1 MTADT
6 YRRSAPDL
14 DLDDVDELAAY
25 DTDTQGANAADRAL
39 DAVSDLASATWA
51 MYRQHLRPVALLA
64 VCAAIGA
71 IVRDGNLRFI
81 VVLPAV
87 AAAVAVVYA
96 RSKHRGHRAAQERG
110 HLDTGQLSGRHA
122 DRINADAL
130 RVATITAIC
139 GAWVLAANVTNP
151 ATLAG
156 WIVWVVFGLIP
167 WAVFTTPIRT
177 RAEHRRLR
185 IPAGPR
191 RAAAPD
197 DATPDDTASDDAASD
212 DANATVRPPASSR
225 RAPRVTDPAPASYRL
240 PTVSLTPAAKAS
252 TSVRDLDAQVAAL
265 GALLE
270 RRRVSARVVGYQ
282 RGPTITRFGIE
293 LVGDGLVE
301 QVLRL
306 TKNIAYALKV
316 ADTAV
321 RMEAPVSGQSLIGVE
336 VPNEA
341 RDTVS
346 LSQVLAARRP
356 GVHPLTVALGVTAVD
371 ASPFL
376 ANIAEMPHLVVAGA
390 SGGGKSGCLNSIIC
404 SLLLNVTPD
413 EVGMVFF
420 DPKKVELTQYRGIPH
435 LVFDVVTKSKTA
447 ITALEWLDA
456 ELDRRTDELEAAGV
470 RNITE
475 YNEAVASGAY
485 QAPKGSRHVVEPFRH
500 LLVVVD
506 ELADLMLSHKD
517 EVEPIV
523 VRIAALG
530 RAPGIHLILAT
541 QDPRAEVLT
550 GLIKSNVPWRIAFQT
565 ATREASQIILGVPG
579 AEKLLGKGDA
589 LVRTG
594 DQVALIRLQSPWV
607 STADIAEIVRYWKT
621 QPPPAGHRPA
631 MPIPTAPV
639 ADDADD
645 TNPNH
650 ASTVGD
656 SRTGPET
663 VLDAARRLAESHPDG
678 FDKAQI
684 AAETPHLMNATRDR
698 ALTDLTRGDASPLVR
713 VPGERGRYTLRTTP
727 TE

>member
-6 YRRSAPDL
+6 YRRAAPADDFDESAAD
-14 DLDDVDELAAY
+14 
-25 DTDTQGANAADRAL
+25 DTDLQELNAADRVL
-39 DAVSDLASATWA
+39 DAASDLASAAWA

-64 VCAAIGA
+64 VCAATGA
-71 IVRDGNLRFI
+71 IVCDSHIMFI

-87 AAAVAVVYA
+87 AVAVAAVYA
-96 RSKHRGHRAAQERG
+96 RSKHRGHLAAQERG
-110 HLDTGQLSGRHA
+110 HLDAGQLNGRHA
-122 DRINADAL
+122 DRINAEAL
-130 RVATITAIC
+130 RAATITAIC
-139 GAWVLAANVTNP
+139 GAWILAANVTDP
-151 ATLAG
+151 ATLPG
-156 WIVWVVFGLIP
+156 WIVWIVFGLIP

-185 IPAGPR
+185 LPTGPR
-191 RAAAPD
+191 RAAAPV
-197 DATPDDTASDDAASD
+197 DTDTDTGAET
-212 DANATVRPPASSR
+212 TVRLPADPTQR
-225 RAPRVTDPAPASYRL
+225 RPQTADPAPAGYRL
-240 PTVSLTPAAKAS
+240 PTVALTPAAKAA
-252 TSVRDLDAQVAAL
+252 TSGKDLDAQVAAL
-265 GALLE
+265 AALLE

-301 QVLRL
+301 QVLKL
-306 TKNIAYALKV
+306 TKNIAYALRV

-321 RMEAPVSGQSLIGVE
+321 RMEAPVAGQSLIGVE

-346 LSQVLAARRP
+346 LGQVLAARRP
-356 GVHPLTVALGVTAVD
+356 DAHPLTVALGVTAVD
-371 ASPFL
+371 AIPYL

-413 EVGMVFF
+413 DVGMVFF

-435 LVFDVVTKSKTA
+435 LVFDVVTKPKGA
-447 ITALEWLDA
+447 ITVLEWLDA

-475 YNEAVASGAY
+475 YNEAVTSGAY
-485 QAPKGSRHVVEPFRH
+485 QAPKGSRHVAEPFRH

-517 EVEPIV
+517 EVEPII

-530 RAPGIHLILAT
+530 RAPGIHLVLAT

-550 GLIKSNVPWRIAFQT
+550 GLIKSNIPWRIAFQT

-594 DQVALIRLQSPWV
+594 DQVALVRIQSPWV
-607 STADIAEIVRYWKT
+607 STADITKIVGYWKT

-631 MPIPTAPV
+631 MPVPTAPT
-639 ADDADD
+639 ADD

-650 ASTVGD
+650 TSTAGD

-663 VLDAARRLAESHPDG
+663 VLAAAHRLAGSNPDG

-684 AAETPHLMNATRDR
+684 AAETPNLMNATRDR

>member
-6 YRRSAPDL
+6 YRRTATDA
-14 DLDDVDELAAY
+14 DVDESVADPGEL
-25 DTDTQGANAADRAL
+25 NAADRAL
-39 DAVSDLASATWA
+39 DAVGDLAAATWS

-64 VCAAIGA
+64 VCAGIGA
-71 IVRDGNLRFI
+71 IACDGHVPFI
-81 VVLPAV
+81 IVLPAV
-87 AAAVAVVYA
+87 AVAAAAVYA

-110 HLDTGQLSGRHA
+110 HLDAGQLTGRHA
-122 DRINADAL
+122 DRINGDAL
-130 RVATITAIC
+130 RAATITVIC
-139 GAWVLAANVTNP
+139 GVWVLAANVTNP
-151 ATLAG
+151 AALPG
-156 WIVWVVFGLIP
+156 WIVWVLFGLIP

-185 IPAGPR
+185 IPTG
-191 RAAAPD
+191 
-197 DATPDDTASDDAASD
+197 
-212 DANATVRPPASSR
+212 SR
-225 RAPRVTDPAPASYRL
+225 RATTPVDTDTNVETTVRLPATPPRSRTPAADPAPAGYRL
-240 PTVSLTPAAKAS
+240 PTVTLTSAAKAP
-252 TSVRDLDAQVAAL
+252 TSGKDLDAQVAAL

-282 RGPTITRFGIE
+282 RGPTITRFGVE
-293 LVGDGLVE
+293 LIGDGLVE
-301 QVLRL
+301 QVLKL
-306 TKNIAYALKV
+306 TKNIAYVLKV
-316 ADTAV
+316 DATAV
-321 RMEAPVSGQSLIGVE
+321 RIEAPVSGQSLIGIE
-336 VPNEA
+336 VPNET

-346 LSQVLAARRP
+346 LGQVLISRRP
-356 GVHPLTVALGVTAVD
+356 DAHPLTVALGVTAVD
-371 ASPFL
+371 ANPFL
-376 ANIAEMPHLVVAGA
+376 GNIADMPHIVVAGA
-390 SGGGKSGCLNSIIC
+390 SGGGKSGCLNAIIC
-404 SLLLNVTPD
+404 SLLLHVTPD
-413 EVGMVFF
+413 EVGMIFF

-435 LVFDVVTKSKTA
+435 LVFDVVTKPKNA
-447 ITALEWLDA
+447 ISALEWIDT

-475 YNEAVASGAY
+475 YNEAVASGAH
-485 QAPKGSRHVVEPFRH
+485 QAPKGSRHTAEPFRH

-517 EVEPIV
+517 EVEPII

-565 ATREASQIILGVPG
+565 ATREAAQIILGVPG

-589 LVRTG
+589 LLRTG

-607 STADIAEIVRYWKT
+607 PTTDIAEIVRYWKT
-621 QPPPAGHRPA
+621 QPPPTGHRPA
-631 MPIPTAPV
+631 MPLPTAT
-639 ADDADD
+639 ATTEADD
-645 TNPNH
+645 TNPNP
-650 ASTVGD
+650 ASAVGD

-663 VLDAARRLAESHPDG
+663 VLAAAYRLAESNPDG

-698 ALTDLTRGDASPLVR
+698 ALTDLTRGDTSPLIR
-713 VPGERGRYTLRTTP
+713 VPGERGRYTLRTP